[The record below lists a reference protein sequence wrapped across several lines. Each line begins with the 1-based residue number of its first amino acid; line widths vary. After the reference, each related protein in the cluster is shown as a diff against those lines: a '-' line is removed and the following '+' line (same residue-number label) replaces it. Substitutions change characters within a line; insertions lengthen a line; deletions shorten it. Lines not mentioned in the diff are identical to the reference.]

1 MDLLQKI
8 QFTYE
13 EKEKFGFFM
22 NLKLKLSFGL
32 GEKGNWN
39 VNPDKAIETIKL
51 LIILLKRKSLRMS

>member
-1 MDLLQKI
+1 
-8 QFTYE
+8 
-13 EKEKFGFFM
+13 M

-39 VNPDKAIETIKL
+39 VNPDKAIKTIKL